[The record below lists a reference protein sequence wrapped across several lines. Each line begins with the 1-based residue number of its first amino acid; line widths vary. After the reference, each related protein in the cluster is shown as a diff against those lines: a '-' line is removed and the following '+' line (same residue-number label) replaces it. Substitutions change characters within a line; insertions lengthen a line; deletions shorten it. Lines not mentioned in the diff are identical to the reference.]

1 MHPVQEGVQTEI
13 VHLTFKL
20 LVTRLVGEAA
30 ILARPENS
38 SLHTEMRNFLS
49 YIHQVDLNIAL
60 KTISGLCRHT
70 AARSGG
76 WWCRACCSPSPG
88 WRPTTG

>member
-1 MHPVQEGVQTEI
+1 MRSVQEGVQTEI

-30 ILARPENS
+30 TLARPENS

-49 YIHQVDLNIAL
+49 YIYQVDLNIVIR
-60 KTISGLCRHT
+60 TICDVCRHT
-70 AARSGG
+70 AARSGA
-76 WWCRACCSPSPG
+76 WWCRASCSPSPG